1 MFHIVF
7 LMETKLEIIKQ
18 LRIKAVTK
26 KTQIA
31 GTDTFIKT
39 MLTKNIELKK
49 KQKQKRDIFLKQ
61 FRLSSSKVS
70 IYEHLK

>member
-49 KQKQKRDIFLKQ
+49 TKTKTRYI
-61 FRLSSSKVS
+61 S
-70 IYEHLK
+70 